1 MNAFTDV
8 SQLVGNTPL
17 FWLKD
22 FAKKHG
28 VCANIYAKLE
38 SYNPTGSV
46 KDRVALKM
54 IKDAEARGIISPGDT
69 LIEPTSGNTGIG
81 LAALG
86 VSMGY
91 NVIITMPD
99 TMSKERIKM
108 MEAYGAQVV
117 LTEGSKGMLGAIEKA
132 KELCETYKSYHI
144 MGQFTNPSNP
154 DAHYETTGPEIWAQT
169 YGKVDIF
176 ISAAGTGGT
185 VSGTGKYLKEKKPD
199 VLVVAAEPDAS
210 PVLSGGRASSH
221 KIQGIG
227 AGFIPEIYDADVVEE
242 VIRVT
247 DNEAYTLGAELAK
260 THGLLVGI
268 SSGAALSAAIKIGSR
283 EENKGKNIVV
293 ILPDNGMRYLSTE
306 GYY

>member
-1 MNAFTDV
+1 MNAFTEIG
-8 SQLVGNTPL
+8 QLVGNTPL
-17 FWLKD
+17 FLLED

-28 VCANIYAKLE
+28 LCANIYAKLE

-54 IKDAEARGIISPGDT
+54 IKDAQSKGIISPGDT

-99 TMSKERIKM
+99 TMSAERIKM

-117 LTEGSKGMLGAIEKA
+117 LTEGSKGMSGAISKA
-132 KELCETYKSYHI
+132 HELSLSNKGYHI

-154 DAHYETTGPEIWAQT
+154 DAHYETTGPEIWNQT
-169 YGKVDIF
+169 DGKVDIF

-185 VSGTGKYLKEKKPD
+185 VTGTGKFLKEKNPD
-199 VLVVAAEPDAS
+199 ILVVAAEPDAS
-210 PVLSGGRASSH
+210 PVLSGGSASPH

-227 AGFIPEIYDADVVEE
+227 AGFIPEIYDDDVVDE

-247 DNEAYTLGAELAK
+247 DAEAYSLGAELAK
-260 THGLLVGI
+260 TQGLLVGI
-268 SSGAALSAAIKIGSR
+268 SSGAALSAAIKIATR
-283 EENKGKNIVV
+283 PENKGKNIVV
-293 ILPDNGMRYLSTE
+293 LLPDNGMRYLSTE

>member
-1 MNAFTDV
+1 MNAFTDI

-17 FWLKD
+17 LLLED
-22 FAKKHG
+22 FAKKYG
-28 VCANIYAKLE
+28 VCANLYAKLE
-38 SYNPTGSV
+38 LYNPTGSV

-54 IKDAEARGIISPGDT
+54 IMDAESKGIISQGDT

-99 TMSKERIKM
+99 TMSAERIKM

-117 LTEGSKGMLGAIEKA
+117 LTPGSKGMSGAIEKA
-132 KELCETYKSYHI
+132 KELAASNKSYHI

-154 DAHYETTGPEIWAQT
+154 AAHYETTGPEIWQQT
-169 YGKVDIF
+169 DGKVDIF

-185 VSGTGKYLKEKKPD
+185 VTGTGRYLKEKNSEI
-199 VLVVAAEPDAS
+199 LVIAAEPDAS
-210 PVLSGGRASSH
+210 PVLSGGKASPH

-227 AGFIPEIYDADVVEE
+227 AGFIPEIYDADVVDE
-242 VIRVT
+242 VVRVT
-247 DNEAYTLGAELAK
+247 DSEAFSLGAELAK
-260 THGLLVGI
+260 TQGLLVGI
-268 SSGAALSAAIKIGSR
+268 SSGAALSVAIKIGSLP
-283 EENKGKNIVV
+283 ENKDKNIVV
-293 ILPDNGMRYLSTE
+293 ILPDSGMRYLSTE
-306 GYY
+306 GYF

>member
-1 MNAFTDV
+1 MNAFTEIG
-8 SQLVGNTPL
+8 QLVGNTPL
-17 FWLKD
+17 LLLED

-54 IKDAEARGIISPGDT
+54 IKDAEFTGVISPGDT

-99 TMSKERIKM
+99 TMSQERIKM
-108 MEAYGAQVV
+108 IQAFGAQVV
-117 LTEGSKGMLGAIEKA
+117 LTEGSKGMSGAIEKA
-132 KELCETYKSYHI
+132 KELCETDKSYHI

-154 DAHYETTGPEIWAQT
+154 DAHYETTGPEIWIQT
-169 YGKVDIF
+169 EGKVNIF
-176 ISAAGTGGT
+176 VSAAGTGGT
-185 VSGTGKYLKEKKPD
+185 VTGTGKYLKEKNPD
-199 VLVVAAEPDAS
+199 ILVVAAEPDAS
-210 PVLSGGRASSH
+210 PVLSGGSASPH

-227 AGFIPEIYDADVVEE
+227 AGFIPEIYDSSVVDE

-247 DNEAYTLGAELAK
+247 DAEAYSLGAELAK
-260 THGLLVGI
+260 TQGLLVGI
-268 SSGAALSAAIKIGSR
+268 SSGAALFAAIKIGSR